1 MKRITIY
8 ALLLTLLFSS
18 CGDFLDEYST
28 DQRYCENADDL
39 EALMIGE
46 GFLGFRKDGY
56 YNQGTLSKSILESE
70 ANQSMYFPWIHVVD
84 DDAEAFLVNYVTE
97 DTGTPYYMLG
107 KLANWSEDPF
117 SSIQN
122 IQWLDKDWTKLYKH
136 IGALNSIIYQAQEI
150 KGKDRRNEKIELLK
164 HVSGEA
170 HFLRAFYYFY
180 LANAY
185 GLPYSTA
192 SASTDFSVPLKV
204 SEVIEDK
211 HFTRATCEE
220 VYQQIWADLEAAES
234 ELEGYSP
241 TTNPKLRVGIGAV
254 KAFKSRVALY
264 MERYQDAIDATNA
277 FSELDYKLI
286 DLRQHDSNNS
296 FNNRNSSELIFT
308 TGTYNTCYIFIND
321 STSQWNGDDN
331 RASSFKASNDLMEKY
346 TANDLRLTTF
356 FMKSAKS
363 KAPLPNKYFVQ
374 PGDYNYTDIAS
385 DIFSIRYAEVLL
397 NKAEALAMLNK
408 NEEAR
413 NTLQLLREK
422 RIVGANIS
430 DIPTDNQQLIE
441 FIRTERRMELC
452 FEGHRWF
459 DLRRYSVNS
468 KYPLSEDFCI
478 THPAYTYDA
487 VSNMNYH
494 TGDYRLESYTKD
506 KAAWVIPIPNATIIF
521 NEGTLTNLVREKRN
535 IINKQ

>member
-1 MKRITIY
+1 MKIITIY

-46 GFLGFRKDGY
+46 GFLGFRKDSY

-107 KLANWSEDPF
+107 KLANWNEDPF

-180 LANAY
+180 LANVY

-192 SASTDFSVPLKV
+192 SVSTDFSVPLKV

-308 TGTYNTCYIFIND
+308 TGTYNACYIFIND

-478 THPAYTYDA
+478 THAAYTYDA

-506 KAAWVIPIPNATIIF
+506 KAAWVIPIPNATITF

>member
-1 MKRITIY
+1 MKRIIIY

-180 LANAY
+180 LANVY

-211 HFTRATCEE
+211 HFTHATCEE

-264 MERYQDAIDATNA
+264 MERYLDAIDATNA

-308 TGTYNTCYIFIND
+308 TGTYNACYIFIND

-506 KAAWVIPIPNATIIF
+506 KAAWVIPIPNATITF

>member
-56 YNQGTLSKSILESE
+56 YNQGTLSKSTLESE

-264 MERYQDAIDATNA
+264 MERYLDAIDATNA

-308 TGTYNTCYIFIND
+308 TGTYNACYIFIND

-506 KAAWVIPIPNATIIF
+506 KAAWVIPIPNATITF

>member
-56 YNQGTLSKSILESE
+56 YNQGTLSKSVLESE

-84 DDAEAFLVNYVTE
+84 DDAEAFLVDYVTE

-107 KLANWSEDPF
+107 KLANWNEDPF

-150 KGKDRRNEKIELLK
+150 KGKDNRNEKIELLK

-185 GLPYSTA
+185 GLPYSTI
-192 SASTDFSVPLKV
+192 SASTDFCVPLKV

-220 VYQQIWADLEAAES
+220 VYQQIWTDLEAAES
-234 ELEGYSP
+234 ELDGYSP

-264 MERYQDAIDATNA
+264 MERYQDAIDAANA
-277 FSELDYKLI
+277 FSELNYKLI
-286 DLRQHDSNNS
+286 DLRQHDSSNS

-308 TGTYNTCYIFIND
+308 TGTYNACYIFIND

-331 RASSFKASNDLMEKY
+331 RASCFKASNNLIEKY

-356 FMKSAKS
+356 FKKSAKN

-374 PGDYNYTDIAS
+374 QGDYNYTDIAS

-397 NKAEALAMLNK
+397 NKAEALAMLDK
-408 NEEAR
+408 NEDAR

-422 RIVGANIS
+422 RINDAKKS
-430 DIPTDNQQLIE
+430 DIPTDNQQLVE
-441 FIRTERRMELC
+441 FIRTERRLELC

-468 KYPLSEDFCI
+468 KYPLSENFSI

-494 TGDYRLESYTKD
+494 TGDYRLESYHKD
-506 KAAWVIPIPNATIIF
+506 KAAWIIPIPNATITF
-521 NEGTLTNLVREKRN
+521 NEGTLTNLMREKRN

>member
-56 YNQGTLSKSILESE
+56 YNQGTLSKSTLESE

-180 LANAY
+180 LANVY

-264 MERYQDAIDATNA
+264 MERYLDAIDATNA

-308 TGTYNTCYIFIND
+308 TGTYNACYIFIND

-506 KAAWVIPIPNATIIF
+506 KAAWVIPIPNATITF

>member
-56 YNQGTLSKSILESE
+56 YNQGTLSKSTLESE
-70 ANQSMYFPWIHVVD
+70 ANQSMYFPWIHVID

-150 KGKDRRNEKIELLK
+150 KGKDSRNEKIELLK

-286 DLRQHDSNNS
+286 DLRQHDSSNS

-308 TGTYNTCYIFIND
+308 TGTYNACYIFIND

-506 KAAWVIPIPNATIIF
+506 KAAWVIPIPNATITF

>member
-46 GFLGFRKDGY
+46 GFLGFRKDSY
-56 YNQGTLSKSILESE
+56 YNQGTLSKSTLESE

-150 KGKDRRNEKIELLK
+150 KGKDSRNEKIELLK

-180 LANAY
+180 LANVY

-308 TGTYNTCYIFIND
+308 TGTYNACYIFIND

-506 KAAWVIPIPNATIIF
+506 KAAWVIPIPNATITF

>member
-150 KGKDRRNEKIELLK
+150 KGKDSRNEKIELLK

-180 LANAY
+180 LANVY

-308 TGTYNTCYIFIND
+308 TGTYNACYIFIND

-506 KAAWVIPIPNATIIF
+506 KAAWVIPIPNATITF